1 SIQQIVFDV
10 YGAPEMMAIVF
21 ALIAIPMAVT
31 SYVNSRIVRRFG
43 AKRILLLALCG
54 FLTMAVIH
62 LAWSALMDEGLWSF
76 VALQCLT
83 MACFGLIGAN
93 LGALAMDELGHIAG
107 TASSIQGML
116 TTVGGAV
123 LGLIIGQAF
132 DGTVTPFVLGLLV
145 CGSLSL
151 LFALWANRGRA
162 VEEPVA

>member
-1 SIQQIVFDV
+1 
-10 YGAPEMMAIVF
+10 
-21 ALIAIPMAVT
+21 
-31 SYVNSRIVRRFG
+31 
-43 AKRILLLALCG
+43 
-54 FLTMAVIH
+54 
-62 LAWSALMDEGLWSF
+62 MDEGLWSF